1 LPAAYAYRAAN
12 TLDAMIGYR
21 GRYEWVGKPAA
32 RLDDLLNLVP
42 ARLTALLIALG
53 SERPAR
59 ALAIARRDHG
69 RTASPNAGWPMS
81 AMAGGLGVQLEK
93 IDHYRLGDR
102 LRPLEAG
109 DLECAARTVRRSLLL
124 AGAATVLALWAR
136 R

>member
-1 LPAAYAYRAAN
+1 
-12 TLDAMIGYR
+12 MIGYR

-69 RTASPNAGWPMS
+69 QTASPNAGWPMS
-81 AMAGGLGVQLEK
+81 AMAGALGVRLTKPGAYCLGAELADPDVTAIHRS
-93 IDHYRLGDR
+93 IDVL
-102 LRPLEAG
+102 
-109 DLECAARTVRRSLLL
+109 AAATLLSVPVALLL
-124 AGAATVLALWAR
+124 ATWTRSR